1 MNNELKI
8 LLLIFLAIIF
18 IVNPK
23 NIFLTNHILFKIIM
37 ILLILYTCNYDTRL
51 TILLV
56 LIFLT
61 SNLNI
66 EKFGTTQNGSECK
79 QNNDCA
85 SLYCDIKTGEDKGIC
100 KIMAQ
105 DEINTGFEL
114 AKEKKR
120 ENGKKCDNNNQCHS
134 GYCKKKSGEKKG
146 KCRINLNPFKK
157 IESRKNGKEC
167 DHNNQCASS
176 FCDKKAGSKN
186 GRSKGKCKNKIK
198 I

>member
-1 MNNELKI
+1 MNNKLKI
-8 LLLIFLAIIF
+8 LLLIFLAIVF
-18 IVNPK
+18 IINPK
-23 NIFLTNHILFKIIM
+23 KLFLTNHILFKIIM

-61 SNLNI
+61 SNPKI

-79 QNNDCA
+79 ENNDCA
-85 SLYCDIKTGEDKGIC
+85 SLYCDIKTGDDKGTC

-105 DEINTGFEL
+105 DETLAGFEL
-114 AKEKKR
+114 AKKKKR
-120 ENGKKCDNNNQCHS
+120 ENGKTCDNNTQCHS
-134 GYCKKKSGEKKG
+134 GYCKKKSGKKG
-146 KCRINLNPFKK
+146 KCQINLNPFSK
-157 IESRKNGKEC
+157 IESRKNGKDC

-186 GRSKGKCKNKIK
+186 RGSKGKCKNKIK